1 MGGRRRD
8 STARLYGCRPTN
20 IGLMIALW
28 IVLGVLVLVGAFFVL
43 RMLHRLTMA
52 ARQLQRTVNT
62 MKQHVE
68 TQVKELDVDVK
79 ALGETIEETGRN

>member
-1 MGGRRRD
+1 MVV
-8 STARLYGCRPTN
+8 
-20 IGLMIALW
+20 LW
-28 IVLGVLVLVGAFFVL
+28 IVLGIAVVVGAFFVF

-62 MKQHVE
+62 MKEHVE
-68 TQVKELDVDVK
+68 AQVKELDVDVK